1 MEENK
6 KTEDDYKKRAK
17 ELLAWINNKEKE
29 LDNPEILDFGQ
40 NIKECEDSE
49 DKFHDYKKKEKNK
62 IK

>member
-1 MEENK
+1 MQWK
-6 KTEDDYKKRAK
+6 KIKKQKMIIKKRAK

-49 DKFHDYKKKEKNK
+49 DKFHDYKKRRKTR
-62 IK
+62 